1 MKFKTIKYS
10 NQYLAKT
17 LFKRTLLFI
26 LFLVTICFGFWY
38 LNIFQSLMQGQYSW
52 WYLSPIVLS
61 VLLTGLVGWGVFWF
75 YKHYAPEHSDFIS
88 KYLKTVELRQMIS
101 LLVVSKGFFDTET
114 AENNTYLTYYPK
126 LKIKV
131 KHMTGQLLI
140 EEPIDGEKYMA
151 QFASGDFDQSVET
164 ALLADRQTTEFMKNK
179 MISTFAFEP
188 IKFRRQLLALQPQK
202 GRLQLAKGIDWKYDT
217 FYNALIS
224 GNVGTGKSYTIFAVL
239 GQLLQLTKY
248 VDIIDP
254 KRSDLASLKYIDALK
269 GRVHSTPTE
278 INQAVIKYYQ
288 NMMARAEKMEKIK
301 STGKIGTY
309 KDYHFDPCFLV
320 FDEFGAYREMN
331 DRLSFSDPAYEAYQ
345 TAMSNLNE
353 IAMLGRELG
362 FYLIIGMQR
371 PSADSLPMA
380 IRGQLNLRINMG
392 VPTPEMKNGVSR

>member
-1 MKFKTIKYS
+1 MFKKIKYRD
-10 NQYLAKT
+10 QYLSKI
-17 LFKRTLLFI
+17 LFKRTLLFVLI
-26 LFLVTICFGFWY
+26 LATFCFGFWY
-38 LNIFQSLMQGQYSW
+38 WNIFQAMMQGKYSW
-52 WYLSPIVLS
+52 WYLSPIILS
-61 VLLTGLVGWGVFWF
+61 ILLTALSGWAVFWF
-75 YKHYAPEHSDFIS
+75 YKHYAPKHTDFFS
-88 KYLKTVELRQMIS
+88 RYLKQIELRQMIS

-131 KHMTGQLLI
+131 KHTTGQLLI

-151 QFASGDFDQSVET
+151 QFANGDFDQSVET
-164 ALLADRQTTEFMKNK
+164 ALLADRQTTEFLKNK

-224 GNVGTGKSYTIFAVL
+224 GNVGTGKSYTIFAIL

-278 INQAVIKYYQ
+278 INQAIIKW
-288 NMMARAEKMEKIK
+288 
-301 STGKIGTY
+301 
-309 KDYHFDPCFLV
+309 
-320 FDEFGAYREMN
+320 
-331 DRLSFSDPAYEAYQ
+331 
-345 TAMSNLNE
+345 
-353 IAMLGRELG
+353 
-362 FYLIIGMQR
+362 
-371 PSADSLPMA
+371 
-380 IRGQLNLRINMG
+380 
-392 VPTPEMKNGVSR
+392 